1 MGRIIYILLISCYLF
16 VSCQSDSNHSIKRK
30 LPNFPTI
37 VDTLDLEKFDFL
49 RTKREETWLATADYD
64 ILYIGQ
70 PKDTIIVNHFLRYN
84 PPPPPP
90 RFSSSDTL
98 KFVDPNYVNPLEG
111 YSVNQSYGDIYKS
124 WEESK
129 INIDIG
135 SIFSNEGSLPVL
147 LTNTNEDTIIIGY
160 ENVLPIIMEAKD
172 SLGDWRPIERRFIF
186 MCGVGLELLI
196 LPPKQIVLTST
207 PVYKGDFKTDLRLK
221 YGSNYSSTFTG
232 RINYRQFESKFDENG
247 DYKEEYKSEN
257 RID

>member
-1 MGRIIYILLISCYLF
+1 MF

-98 KFVDPNYVNPLEG
+98 KFVDPNYINPLEG

-129 INIDIG
+129 INID
-135 SIFSNEGSLPVL
+135 EV
-147 LTNTNEDTIIIGY
+147 
-160 ENVLPIIMEAKD
+160 
-172 SLGDWRPIERRFIF
+172 R
-186 MCGVGLELLI
+186 
-196 LPPKQIVLTST
+196 
-207 PVYKGDFKTDLRLK
+207 
-221 YGSNYSSTFTG
+221 
-232 RINYRQFESKFDENG
+232 
-247 DYKEEYKSEN
+247 
-257 RID
+257 